1 MIQAITGLVTVFFVT
16 RYLSFEEQGYFYAIG
31 SLLSTYILLDFGFSS
46 FLVQVSA
53 QSFSGLSWKRGDL
66 FSLKKQQSSDFYA
79 LFKWIFNW
87 YRKLSIISLLFIP
100 IGFLYF
106 SLASNDYKIDWFLP
120 WIVIVF
126 SLSISMPAI
135 GFLAIFEGAGQ
146 IQNVYLIRISHYLL
160 NSFFVWI
167 LLIIGKGLFAHSIA
181 PLILSLLVYS
191 FLLIKFF
198 PFVRNAFITKKVFHL
213 KKIIY
218 KHQKKVGIAWV
229 GNYFFQ
235 HAPVLIIFSFAG
247 PENAGKFG
255 VSMIIANVACSIS
268 MSWITAVTPKIS
280 DLIYQ
285 KKYFEAKL
293 IFNNAL
299 LISLILLIVGIILFY
314 FIQISL
320 ERYIDTKRILSA
332 NQNLLLFI
340 AFGAYHFINAF
351 MIYFRAFKLEPISS
365 LILASSIIILIGGI
379 ILVSNYGMNQLI
391 ILMTIIYS
399 LLLIYTF
406 VLFKRFSSKKI
417 ISS

>member
-1 MIQAITGLVTVFFVT
+1 MT
-16 RYLSFEEQGYFYAIG
+16 
-31 SLLSTYILLDFGFSS
+31 
-46 FLVQVSA
+46 
-53 QSFSGLSWKRGDL
+53 
-66 FSLKKQQSSDFYA
+66 
-79 LFKWIFNW
+79 
-87 YRKLSIISLLFIP
+87 LFI
-100 IGFLYF
+100 
-106 SLASNDYKIDWFLP
+106 K
-120 WIVIVF
+120 
-126 SLSISMPAI
+126 
-135 GFLAIFEGAGQ
+135 
-146 IQNVYLIRISHYLL
+146 
-160 NSFFVWI
+160 
-167 LLIIGKGLFAHSIA
+167 
-181 PLILSLLVYS
+181 
-191 FLLIKFF
+191 
-198 PFVRNAFITKKVFHL
+198 
-213 KKIIY
+213 
-218 KHQKKVGIAWV
+218 
-229 GNYFFQ
+229 
-235 HAPVLIIFSFAG
+235 
-247 PENAGKFG
+247 
-255 VSMIIANVACSIS
+255 
-268 MSWITAVTPKIS
+268 
-280 DLIYQ
+280 